1 MIVITPNRKFGIY
14 SSVEVQETGLLCD
27 GAFLPFNV
35 IGHDYQISNDDSLM
49 PIDSNSG
56 GSTPAGDPTQ
66 WLIDIG
72 TFFDRFGA
80 AKLAV
85 LSSPDAIVQAILRD
99 VQARKWIDLKRP
111 DVAQA
116 LALISTKVSGVTPE
130 LIDAVLNTPV
140 TQEENFALRKL
151 YFS

>member
-1 MIVITPNRKFGIY
+1 MIIDL
-14 SSVEVQETGLLCD
+14 SQENALAVAQVAADKKKQTE
-27 GAFLPFNV
+27 
-35 IGHDYQISNDDSLM
+35 
-49 PIDSNSG
+49 
-56 GSTPAGDPTQ
+56 

-72 TFFDRFGA
+72 TFFDRFGS

-111 DVAQA
+111 DVAQV